1 MISAPKN
8 IHHSCVFQSQ
18 FRSSFC
24 LARHSFGLDPSVT
37 LVCSKRDLLD
47 MWLLPYVA
55 SPWLDREINPRSNCY
70 SWLLDHPCSSDDKES
85 ACSAGDLDSIP
96 GSERS
101 SGEGNGNLLQYS
113 CLENPMNRGA
123 WLYSTYIQ
131 AKHFNMHFKCLNVTG
146 HTKDVPSCWH
156 AATKFTN
163 RTNLWS
169 LLHYRFSNPLL
180 TLVFIFYYKM

>member
-1 MISAPKN
+1 MLLYAGKKQSHPQQLADNLIMIGKKWDFCLMTYTV
-8 IHHSCVFQSQ
+8 HSCVFQSQ

-123 WLYSTYIQ
+123 WW
-131 AKHFNMHFKCLNVTG
+131 AEGHGVTG
-146 HTKDVPSCWH
+146 ESDMTQQL
-156 AATKFTN
+156 N
-163 RTNLWS
+163 NNN
-169 LLHYRFSNPLL
+169 SNK
-180 TLVFIFYYKM
+180 YS